1 MGSIP
6 AFITFLLIIL
16 TNIGLLYYYAPS
28 RLPPYDPPQYG
39 LSLVRPVHRKFK
51 SEAVEEFLMNAQSD
65 IPAMWIRDSSN
76 QIAPYIR
83 FIKKD
88 TKLKDLVFGVIQV
101 QASYLDYDPYANAF
115 LRPWYAPPGQ
125 DQQKGSIS
133 DIVTPAYDP
142 SIVWESKF

>member
-51 SEAVEEFLMNAQSD
+51 SEAVEEFLMNAQS
-65 IPAMWIRDSSN
+65 
-76 QIAPYIR
+76 
-83 FIKKD
+83 
-88 TKLKDLVFGVIQV
+88 KLKDKDLYILLQNCLPNTLDTTIEWFNENKFDPRSFLITGDSKKINLFKSTVLFLVK
-101 QASYLDYDPYANAF
+101 LNM
-115 LRPWYAPPGQ
+115 
-125 DQQKGSIS
+125 
-133 DIVTPAYDP
+133 
-142 SIVWESKF
+142 

>member
-51 SEAVEEFLMNAQSD
+51 SEAVEEFLMNAQS
-65 IPAMWIRDSSN
+65 
-76 QIAPYIR
+76 
-83 FIKKD
+83 
-88 TKLKDLVFGVIQV
+88 KLKDKDLYILLQNCLPNTLDTTIEWFNENKFDPRSFLITGDSKKINSFKSTVLFLVK
-101 QASYLDYDPYANAF
+101 LNM
-115 LRPWYAPPGQ
+115 
-125 DQQKGSIS
+125 
-133 DIVTPAYDP
+133 
-142 SIVWESKF
+142 